1 MSEKI
6 LIVDDEYEMLQAL
19 DRLLTRKGYTVFTA
33 ESGEDAC
40 RAMEETV
47 FDLVIS
53 DMAMEGLNG
62 LELLKIVR
70 STDSTTPFIIIT
82 GVGTIESAV
91 EAIQTGAFH
100 YIAKP
105 FKNHDIEILAQ
116 RAIEY
121 GKLNR
126 KLKDFSFGDENKD
139 LPRMLI
145 GASRSMHELMKHVEK
160 ISDSTASVLIMGET
174 GTGKS
179 FLAEKIHRNSV
190 RRNKPFLTIDCAT
203 LTETLLES
211 ELFGHIKGAFTGAVH
226 AKRGLLEEAQGGTIF
241 LDEICEIKPATQVKL
256 LRAIQDGLIKP
267 VGGNKNI
274 KIDVRFI
281 SASSRDLKK
290 NISTG
295 EFREELYYRLAV
307 VPLTLPPLRER
318 REDIPLLIDYFLD
331 KFCKKYNKKIS
342 RINADVLE
350 MLINATWKGNIRE
363 LANVVERSVLL
374 SENEVITPDCLLNS
388 TLMQR
393 ISLMEGGEK
402 GRVLPLKQ
410 VVEEAEKRAI
420 ILAFKT
426 TKNNRSEAARIL
438 GISRRALYDK
448 IAAYDLYELEKEAD
462 TVDSRISHINLADF

>member
-1 MSEKI
+1 MGDKI

-19 DRLLTRKGYTVFTA
+19 DRLFARKGYTVYTA
-33 ESGEDAC
+33 ETGRDAC
-40 RAMEETV
+40 SAMEETV

-62 LELLKIVR
+62 LELLKIIRV
-70 STDSTTPFIIIT
+70 SDSTTPFIMIT

-91 EAIQTGAFH
+91 ETIQMGAFH
-100 YIAKP
+100 YITKP

-126 KLKDFSFGDENKD
+126 KLKNISFLDRDGD

-145 GASRSMHELMKHVEK
+145 GASKSMHALMKRVEK
-160 ISDSTASVLIMGET
+160 ISDSMASVLIMGET

-190 RRNKPFLTIDCAT
+190 RRNKPFLTIDCAA

-211 ELFGHIKGAFTGAVH
+211 ELFGHVKGAFTGAIR

-241 LDEICEIKPATQVKL
+241 LDEICEIRPATQVKL

-267 VGGNKNI
+267 VGGNQNI

-290 NISTG
+290 SISGG

-342 RINADVLE
+342 RIDADVLE

-374 SENEVITPDCLLNS
+374 SENEVITPDCMLNS
-388 TLMQR
+388 SIMQR
-393 ISLMEGGEK
+393 ISLIKAGEK
-402 GRVLPLKQ
+402 ARVLPLKQ
-410 VVEEAEKRAI
+410 VVEDAEKRAI

-448 IAAYDLYELEKEAD
+448 IAAYDLYDLEAEAETAD
-462 TVDSRISHINLADF
+462 NTFDHTELADF